1 MSQPV
6 YTDNYHPPSSTLL
19 LHPPPPD
26 ESLTSAAVSLGGDAA
41 ARVHY
46 SLTQRSGADQLGC
59 Y

>member
-6 YTDNYHPPSSTLL
+6 YTDNYSSTLL